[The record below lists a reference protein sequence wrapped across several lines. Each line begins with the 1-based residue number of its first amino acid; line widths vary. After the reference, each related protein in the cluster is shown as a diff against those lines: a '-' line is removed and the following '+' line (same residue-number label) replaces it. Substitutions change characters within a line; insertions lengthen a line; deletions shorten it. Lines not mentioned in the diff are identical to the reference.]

1 MHRASSPRP
10 NPVSLPVVALADEAA
25 TADLGGRV
33 ARCAEAGDVIA
44 LWGDLGAGKT
54 VFARGFLRALGIED
68 EVPSP
73 TFTLLQTYNAAPAM
87 IYHFDLYRLE
97 SPDEVWELGIEDAL
111 AGGISVIEWPDRIA
125 AMLPADRLDVNLD
138 LATTGR
144 QARLVG
150 HGGWASRVGELGFD
164 QSD

>member
-1 MHRASSPRP
+1 MSGQCTERP
-10 NPVSLPVVALADEAA
+10 HPGPNLCRFPPSR
-25 TADLGGRV
+25 LGGRV
-33 ARCAEAGDVIA
+33 AGRVAGRVEAGDVIA

-54 VFARGFLRALGIED
+54 VFSRGFLRALGVED

-73 TFTLLQTYNAAPAM
+73 TFTLVQTYAAAPAM

-97 SPDEVWELGIEDAL
+97 SPDEIWELGIEDAL

>member
-10 NPVSLPVVALADEAA
+10 KPVSLPAVALADEAA
-25 TADLGGRV
+25 TATLGGRV
-33 ARCAEAGDVIA
+33 ARCVEAGDVIA

-73 TFTLLQTYNAAPAM
+73 TFTLVQTYATAPAM

-97 SPDEVWELGIEDAL
+97 SPEEVWELGIEDAL

-125 AMLPADRLDVNLD
+125 DMLPADRLDVTFD
-138 LATTGR
+138 LTTTGR

-150 HGGWASRVGELGFD
+150 HGGWAIRVGELAGD
-164 QSD
+164 PSD